1 MTKNLR
7 YILTLVAILM
17 VTTPAWAATAT
28 LSAKS
33 ASVTA
38 DGITFSLGGSYNISN
53 RLVSYSYTDSGDEF
67 TLSWTVPTGYTIS
80 VSKIS
85 INAKNSKLWGTTG
98 KGQYKTSKN
107 GTYTQFCN
115 ANSWNTYTLNS
126 SSYFPLGNGGSIT
139 LKAVDRELQWQDI
152 VFEYTKTANKYNI
165 AFDANGGTGT
175 TQGISNI
182 SYDTDVKLTPNGFTR
197 NKFTIT
203 YDANG
208 GTCATAQEIRNYTFA
223 GWAETSTGN
232 VKYSDQQVVRNLS
245 ATNGATV
252 TLYAKWNEPNA
263 TITLPIATK
272 EGAVLE
278 GWYLGE
284 TKIGE
289 AGDTYT
295 PTSSVTLTAKWIEK
309 YTPEITGSNATML
322 VGNTLP
328 NAFTFKNTFN
338 PTAVITTKSISDI
351 RNGNEVITYD
361 AIENEIIAHNAGI
374 AEIYFYQAAT
384 TTIEE
389 GYSATYTITVN
400 KRTTDFEINFANEYF
415 VDDEINKNTF
425 FTNSTNGEVAIQVSD
440 KTADNRALFTYN
452 NSILKAN
459 GATLNANS
467 ETTTITVTQPETYK
481 WTGKSLTKDVIV
493 KKYPTDFTWL
503 LKDRYYVDDVIT
515 SIFSKTNNS
524 LPTTITSSDPNI
536 VKVEGNQL
544 VALNAGK
551 ATITISQA
559 TDRKWVAFTQ
569 TKEITVLKH
578 DIVATIN
585 PNTAYWNELVNN
597 PFSASSTHAVTN
609 QTTSITDFSV
619 TQQDNEHIATL
630 NNANY
635 NIQTYY
641 TNGQVN
647 FLITRDEDYKY
658 NALSQTLTLTVKTNT
673 ESCDIFSDPTER
685 NFSTGI
691 TDFTGKAGN
700 AYEIPENV
708 RVYADSVYITAK
720 RTGENYFY
728 LQYSTNGGNQWT
740 DFPEGELKLSTNY
753 QTFGVKIPD
762 NIIVTHIR
770 PFAKTGATLSKYY
783 KDFRVTR
790 KKDLTPS
797 ESPVV
802 LPVTSIGTPEQK
814 TFTLNW
820 STCADEI
827 LLTNSNPRFTL
838 DKYTIS
844 PTNNQG
850 STTITV
856 TCDATVV
863 GTLRDTIVIYDQTQR
878 IFVPVECV
886 VNDKF
891 IANIK
896 GTTSYSKMVND
907 TLVADFRFDTCQ
919 TSLPSADINAPLYY
933 TIDHDLTGN
942 DVQKPG
948 FENQVITY
956 DPESN
961 TIIAH
966 NAGTAVLTFIQQ
978 PTNSHYTDTLRCTIT
993 VSKYDV
999 ERIWN
1004 DPVYFNDTIYNYFT
1018 TSNTASDIVIESQ
1031 TDTDVAKLTNEFNPT
1046 SNNSLDLITFNKEAS
1061 TTVTVSQAETY
1072 YWNGYSKPHTIT
1084 PIDPNN
1090 HVTFT
1095 INSQERRDVFDI
1107 NWETPIYDWSDG
1119 IQLGDWSDGF
1129 NYDDKYV
1136 ELHFTGIPNKL
1147 GFSTSIK
1154 NATDVFDVSGVY
1166 WYVKESTNGTNWSDE
1181 IWNQEDTKNI
1191 TITGDSIQ
1199 LDPDTRYL
1207 RLCYSGNFGGVF
1219 HNITVTE
1226 LNQFEARPDVLD
1238 FGLQYVDNPPAI
1250 KTFDFHYANAGYK
1263 VYLESTDPHFTL
1275 STTYIDTIGG
1285 EKYGIVK
1292 DIQVTYTPS
1301 EVHNAH
1307 DTEAKILIW
1316 DEIGNRDTVFLTA
1329 STVKSTPT
1337 LYWTQAWSATEPIVL
1352 LDQTVTNAAA
1362 STNGY
1367 STVKYR
1373 SSNENKIRII
1383 NGGTAF
1389 EGIDTGRVVITAY
1402 QEPDRAYNAPEE
1414 IFKTFIVTDKI
1425 AQYIVWEDNLTNLRI
1440 GDAPVTLTAQVWVM
1454 TDAATNT
1461 WEYSPEQTAKLQYHS
1476 PNDAVVSVASNSNIL
1491 NINGV
1496 GELMLEAFILADS
1509 TYEYAHAQV
1518 PVRVRDHSST
1528 CTDEGLIIPVKQNGN
1543 LLNLADKLEYDPYL
1557 RKEEHVVEIDTTQGV
1572 PGELIF
1578 GYYGR
1583 EAWWQLSGR
1592 IRVYESTD
1600 GGNSY
1605 RQILS
1610 DADAVTPL
1618 NQELQYSPRIPLS
1631 RNATHIK
1638 FQRFESVNMG
1648 YHILQY
1654 ITILPA
1660 KYIEA
1665 EDVYWGNI
1673 YLGNTP
1679 DTTITFDYSS
1689 VRGDMEFS
1697 TSHTNLRVSPST
1709 ISKECGD
1716 WGSEQLTITLVAAI
1730 NVIGDFHEQVYIYDK
1745 VGNISDTIN
1754 VYATIIKNNPTITWE
1769 TTLDTIRSSAEW
1781 ETQKTAFASSG
1792 DQVHY
1797 ELTEGDQMDEYAYLN
1812 DSGKMILLRGG
1823 IITAR
1828 AYTVETNI
1836 SNEVSKYRR
1845 FFILVDPLF
1854 EDTDNDHNWLNDNN
1868 WNIGRTPWLTDSAT
1882 IQADKSVVLSS
1893 HITIHGL
1900 EFQSNS
1906 NIHILDSAGLTVG
1919 AQGITGAATDGSS
1932 LIIDNLK
1939 TGAGFLRIS
1948 PEYTSAMPKVTIRYQ
1963 TRSTLDTGANK
1974 DATWQYIGAPGA
1986 NCQFTVDYITWFYQ
2000 WSEPQNWLQQSGTLT
2015 LSPFAGYAI
2024 TQYGQPT
2031 YELIA
2036 EPINKDQTIV
2046 LTKTPENLGGMD
2058 GDNLFANSFMAP
2070 IDIKNFT
2077 ADDFT
2082 GDVNKTFYIFN
2093 SGSWNQWNGHN
2104 EKDST
2109 LGNNGSTTPG
2119 QYCAIP
2125 ALSAKYLDSDI
2136 TTLPPMQGI
2145 YVIANENGATIKLN
2159 YNKHVF
2165 NAGNYTDASTNM
2177 NEPMR
2182 APQRDAQEQM
2192 QRNDFLRMRLQ
2203 VNSAN
2208 SGADRMYIIQEHTT
2222 TRDYDNGYDAPNQF
2236 AEGIANIYTTEAF
2249 GKMEVT
2255 CANNIDSMYIGFQ
2268 AGNDEQYTL
2277 SYRSLIGE
2285 SLYLKDLSNDSIFLL
2300 TEGGQY
2306 HFTAQ
2311 PLSTNDL
2318 RFQLLLHID
2327 NEEDSTP
2334 DNEGVTTDID
2344 NVTGAHI
2351 WHSNDHV
2358 YISNAPANSTLAL
2371 YTINGQLILSTNI
2384 PHTTHTVDLNY
2395 LPQGVYLLQLGCQM
2409 YKFVRQ

>member
-1 MTKNLR
+1 MKQFLR
-7 YILTLVAILM
+7 YILTLVVILLT
-17 VTTPAWAATAT
+17 TTPAWAADCTYKRSLTGGTYTSRDFNQTICSTTSEAPNVAISITYTIYLKKTT
-28 LSAKS
+28 LGKS
-33 ASVTA
+33 LTYTLYAIDSSGQQHQIASGLKVSNGGTEIVTQTLTLNKDITSYKIDQTSDKFGGNREITISNVTVTYKYAPSLTTDKTSLKIIDTPVGSSSSVSFLVDYQNSTNSVTFA
-38 DGITFSLGGSYNISN
+38 ATESSDTNNSFSISPTSKSITDCSGLIEYTITFSPQSEQTNATATYLISGNGASLTVTVTATSFATVKPEYTCMIANSYMVDDPAIDLNALWTSTSPARKDYKIETWTPSGSNNTNAVQPAITNNTLSLGQAGRLILSLSQTEVAGYYAGSDTRTIIINKYSNNTISN
-53 RLVSYSYTDSGDEF
+53 DLATEYMVDDIIPEADI
-67 TLSWTVPTGYTIS
+67 YTINNDE
-80 VSKIS
+80 VPVQIIS
-85 INAKNSKLWGTTG
+85 GNESILKFEN
-98 KGQYKTSKN
+98 GQ
-107 GTYTQFCN
+107 
-115 ANSWNTYTLNS
+115 
-126 SSYFPLGNGGSIT
+126 
-139 LKAVDRELQWQDI
+139 LKAV
-152 VFEYTKTANKYNI
+152 
-165 AFDANGGTGT
+165 G
-175 TQGISNI
+175 
-182 SYDTDVKLTPNGFTR
+182 
-197 NKFTIT
+197 
-203 YDANG
+203 
-208 GTCATAQEIRNYTFA
+208 A
-223 GWAETSTGN
+223 G
-232 VKYSDQQVVRNLS
+232 
-245 ATNGATV
+245 
-252 TLYAKWNEPNA
+252 
-263 TITLPIATK
+263 
-272 EGAVLE
+272 
-278 GWYLGE
+278 
-284 TKIGE
+284 
-289 AGDTYT
+289 
-295 PTSSVTLTAKWIEK
+295 
-309 YTPEITGSNATML
+309 
-322 VGNTLP
+322 
-328 NAFTFKNTFN
+328 
-338 PTAVITTKSISDI
+338 
-351 RNGNEVITYD
+351 
-361 AIENEIIAHNAGI
+361 
-374 AEIYFYQAAT
+374 
-384 TTIEE
+384 
-389 GYSATYTITVN
+389 
-400 KRTTDFEINFANEYF
+400 
-415 VDDEINKNTF
+415 
-425 FTNSTNGEVAIQVSD
+425 
-440 KTADNRALFTYN
+440 
-452 NSILKAN
+452 
-459 GATLNANS
+459 
-467 ETTTITVTQPETYK
+467 TTTITVKQTENYK
-481 WTGKSLTKDVIV
+481 WVERSATK
-493 KKYPTDFTWL
+493 
-503 LKDRYYVDDVIT
+503 
-515 SIFSKTNNS
+515 
-524 LPTTITSSDPNI
+524 TITVHKYDI
-536 VKVEGNQL
+536 T
-544 VALNAGK
+544 
-551 ATITISQA
+551 ATITP
-559 TDRKWVAFTQ
+559 DNAF
-569 TKEITVLKH
+569 
-578 DIVATIN
+578 
-585 PNTAYWNELVNN
+585 WNELVPN
-597 PFSASSTHAVTN
+597 PFTATTTHKFSGATH
-609 QTTSITDFSV
+609 SITDFSA
-619 TQQDNEHIATL
+619 TQQNNEHIATL

-641 TNGQVN
+641 TNGTVD
-647 FLITRDEDYKY
+647 FLITRPADYKY
-658 NALSQTLTLTVKTNT
+658 NALSQTLTLTVNTST
-673 ESCDIFSDPTER
+673 ESCDIFTDPTER
-685 NFSTGI
+685 NFSTGVL
-691 TDFTGKAGN
+691 DFTGHAGHV
-700 AYEIPENV
+700 YEIPENV
-708 RVYADSVYITAK
+708 RVHADSVYITAK
-720 RTGENYFY
+720 RNGYNYFY
-728 LQYSTNGGNQWT
+728 LQYSTDGGSQWN
-740 DFPEGELKLSTNY
+740 DFPEGELNLTSNY
-753 QTFGVKIPD
+753 QTFGLKVPED
-762 NIIVTHIR
+762 IIVTHIR
-770 PFAKTGATLSKYY
+770 PYAKTGATERKDY

-790 KKDLTPS
+790 AKSLTPS
-797 ESPVV
+797 ESPVK
-802 LPVTSIGTPEQK
+802 LNVTSIGTPESK

-820 STCADEI
+820 STCAEEI
-827 LLTNSNPRFTL
+827 KLMNSNPRFTL

-856 TCDATVV
+856 TCDAAVV

-891 IANIK
+891 LANIK
-896 GTTSYSKMVND
+896 GTTSYSKMVDD
-907 TLVADFRFDTCQ
+907 TWVADFRFDTCQ
-919 TSLPSADINAPLYY
+919 TTLPSADINAPLYY

-948 FENQVITY
+948 FENQVISY
-956 DPESN
+956 NPEN
-961 TIIAH
+961 FTITAH
-966 NAGTAVLTFIQQ
+966 NAGTAVLTFIQK

-1018 TSNTASDIVIESQ
+1018 TSNTASAIVIESQ

-1072 YWNGYSKPHTIT
+1072 YWNGYSEPHTIT
-1084 PIDPNN
+1084 PIDQNN

-1095 INSQERRDVFDI
+1095 LTQENYISAFKHSFVDPAANDQSKGPDWQNGGIYFGGEGAFEGAEGW
-1107 NWETPIYDWSDG
+1107 NWDEKYYI
-1119 IQLGDWSDGF
+1119 IQ
-1129 NYDDKYV
+1129 
-1136 ELHFTGIPNKL
+1136 FTGIP
-1147 GFSTSIK
+1147 
-1154 NATDVFDVSGVY
+1154 
-1166 WYVKESTNGTNWSDE
+1166 
-1181 IWNQEDTKNI
+1181 
-1191 TITGDSIQ
+1191 DSIYFDASRSGAATGTIK
-1199 LDPDTRYL
+1199 LSVSEGKTPDNLTEVWSNSNNSENNNIIRKLNPDSRYL
-1207 RLCYSGNFGGVF
+1207 KFSYTGNLWGLFK
-1219 HNITVTE
+1219 NITVTE

-1352 LDQTVTNAAA
+1352 LEQTVTNAAA

-1373 SSNENKIRII
+1373 SSNENKIRIT
-1383 NGGTAF
+1383 NNGTAF

-1414 IFKTFIVTDKI
+1414 ISKTFIVTDKI

-1461 WEYSPEQTAKLQYHS
+1461 WQYSPEQTAKLQYSS
-1476 PNDAVVSVASNSNIL
+1476 PDDAIVSVASNSNIL

-1528 CTDEGLIIPVKQNGN
+1528 CTDEDLIIPVKQNGN

-1557 RKEEHVVEIDTTQGV
+1557 RREEHVVEIDTTQGV

-1648 YHILQY
+1648 YHLIQY
-1654 ITILPA
+1654 ITVLPA
-1660 KYIEA
+1660 KYIDA

-1697 TSHTNLRVSPST
+1697 TSHTNLHVSPST

-1716 WGSEQLTITLVAAI
+1716 WGSEQLTITLVADI
-1730 NVIGDFHEQVYIYDK
+1730 NVIGNFREKVYIYDK

-1797 ELTEGDQMDEYAYLN
+1797 ELTAGNQMDEYAYLN
-1812 DSGKMILLRGG
+1812 DNGKMILLRGG
-1823 IITAR
+1823 MITAR

-1836 SNEVSKYRR
+1836 SNEVSEYRQ

-1854 EDTDNDHNWLNDNN
+1854 ENTDNDQDWLNDNN

-1882 IQADKSVVLSS
+1882 IQTGKTVILST
-1893 HITIHGL
+1893 HVTTQGL
-1900 EFQSNS
+1900 EFQANS
-1906 NIHILDSAGLTVG
+1906 SIQITSTGGLTVG

-1948 PEYTSAMPKVTIRYQ
+1948 PEYTGAMPKVTMRYQ

-1974 DATWQYIGAPGA
+1974 DATWQYMGAPGA
-1986 NCQFTVDYITWFYQ
+1986 NCQFTVDYITWLYQ
-2000 WSEPQNWLQQSGTLT
+2000 WSEPYNWQQKSGTLT
-2015 LSPFAGYAI
+2015 FEPFAGYAI

-2031 YELIA
+2031 YELTA
-2036 EPINKDQTIV
+2036 EAITADRTITLTQT
-2046 LTKTPENLGGMD
+2046 PNGMD
-2058 GDNLFANSFMAP
+2058 GNNLFANSYMAP
-2070 IDIKNFT
+2070 IDVKNFT
-2077 ADDFT
+2077 TEDFT
-2082 GDVNKTFYIFN
+2082 GKVEKTFYIFN
-2093 SGSWNQWNGHN
+2093 SGSWNQWNQY
-2104 EKDST
+2104 DS
-2109 LGNNGSTTPG
+2109 LGNTIGGNGSTTPG

-2125 ALSAKYLDSDI
+2125 ALSAPYLDREYDI
-2136 TTLPPMQGI
+2136 TTIPPMQGV
-2145 YVIANENGATIKLN
+2145 YVIAYENDAKIHLN
-2159 YNKHVF
+2159 YNKHVWQ
-2165 NAGNYTDASTNM
+2165 AGNDTDASTSTNM
-2177 NEPMR
+2177 NEAMR
-2182 APQRDAQEQM
+2182 APQRKAQEQM
-2192 QRNDFLRMRLQ
+2192 LHNDFRRLRLQ

-2208 SGADRMYIIQEHTT
+2208 SGADRLYIIQENTT
-2222 TRDYDNGYDAPNQF
+2222 TSDYDNGYDAPNQF
-2236 AEGIANIYTTEAF
+2236 ADGIANIYTTEHF
-2249 GKMEVT
+2249 GKMEVS
-2255 CANNIDSMYIGFQ
+2255 CSNHIDSMYIGFQ
-2268 AGNDEQYTL
+2268 AGNDSAYTL
-2277 SYRSLIGE
+2277 SYHAIIGE
-2285 SLYLKDLSNDSIFLL
+2285 EIYLKDLSNDSTFLL
-2300 TEGGQY
+2300 IEGEQY
-2306 HFTAQ
+2306 QFVAS
-2311 PLSTNDL
+2311 PFSTNDL
-2318 RFQLLLHID
+2318 RFQVLLHID
-2327 NEEDSTP
+2327 NEEDTSP
-2334 DNEGVTTDID
+2334 DNGGVTTDID
-2344 NVTGAHI
+2344 NVAGAHI
-2351 WHSNDHV
+2351 WHNNNHI
-2358 YISNAPANSTLAL
+2358 YISNATANSTLAL
-2371 YTINGQLILSTNI
+2371 YTINGQLILSSRI
-2384 PHTTHTVDLNY
+2384 QQATHSVDLNY

>member
-1 MTKNLR
+1 MKQFLR
-7 YILTLVAILM
+7 YILTLVVILLT
-17 VTTPAWAATAT
+17 TTPAWAECYVLNDQNGGTFECSLLGRERSYEPVALSGPGYQLTFEASKNNRTAVGDIEIQQYVNGKWNTIATCMPSGKDSYNSFGPYTLDPTAT
-28 LSAKS
+28 KVRFYNGYGSYKRSFRNIKVTREITISSNPVTSTDNPLHFPLTAVGETSAPKT
-33 ASVTA
+33 VTIA
-38 DGITFSLGGSYNISN
+38 YSNIGTVSNITSTNSTDFSITPTSTTFQDCTGAATFNITFHPN
-53 RLVSYSYTDSGDEF
+53 
-67 TLSWTVPTGYTIS
+67 
-80 VSKIS
+80 
-85 INAKNSKLWGTTG
+85 GTTG
-98 KGQYKTSKN
+98 GARYGSFTISGRESGSTTNKKSITIYVSGTAKGFPEFTWKGNTQYYVDESLDLSNLWT
-107 GTYTQFCN
+107 
-115 ANSWNTYTLNS
+115 S
-126 SSYFPLGNGGSIT
+126 SSNETTRKYSIKRFTSTDTFGSADPHFTDATNTKILLSKEGELILQMHQDASTTYSPL
-139 LKAVDRELQWQDI
+139 
-152 VFEYTKTANKYNI
+152 TKE
-165 AFDANGGTGT
+165 
-175 TQGISNI
+175 
-182 SYDTDVKLTPNGFTR
+182 V
-197 NKFTIT
+197 TIT
-203 YDANG
+203 
-208 GTCATAQEIRNYTFA
+208 I
-223 GWAETSTGN
+223 
-232 VKYSDQQVVRNLS
+232 VKR
-245 ATNGATV
+245 
-252 TLYAKWNEPNA
+252 P
-263 TITLPIATK
+263 
-272 EGAVLE
+272 
-278 GWYLGE
+278 
-284 TKIGE
+284 
-289 AGDTYT
+289 
-295 PTSSVTLTAKWIEK
+295 
-309 YTPEITGSNATML
+309 
-322 VGNTLP
+322 
-328 NAFTFKNTFN
+328 
-338 PTAVITTKSISDI
+338 
-351 RNGNEVITYD
+351 
-361 AIENEIIAHNAGI
+361 
-374 AEIYFYQAAT
+374 
-384 TTIEE
+384 
-389 GYSATYTITVN
+389 
-400 KRTTDFEINFANEYF
+400 TDFALNFANEYF

-452 NSILKAN
+452 GSILKAN

-481 WTGKSLTKDVIV
+481 WTGKTLIKEVIV

-503 LKDRYYVDDVIT
+503 LNDTYYVDDVIT
-515 SIFSKTNNS
+515 EIFTKTNNS
-524 LPTTITSSDPNI
+524 LSATITSSDPNI

-544 VALNAGK
+544 KALNAGK
-551 ATITISQA
+551 VTITVSQA
-559 TDRKWVAFTQ
+559 VDRKWIAFTK
-569 TKEITVLKH
+569 TKEITILKH
-578 DIVATIN
+578 NIVATITPDN
-585 PNTAYWNELVNN
+585 AFWNELVPN
-597 PFSASSTHAVTN
+597 PFAATSTHPVSGQVTKIDN
-609 QTTSITDFSV
+609 FNV
-619 TQQDNEHIATL
+619 AQQGNEHIAL
-630 NNANY
+630 MDANTR

-641 TNGQVN
+641 TNGDVN
-647 FLITRDEDYKY
+647 FLITRPEDRKY
-658 NALSQTLTLTVKTNT
+658 NALSKTLTLTVNTST
-673 ESCDIFSDPTER
+673 ESCDIFTDPTER

-691 TDFTGKAGN
+691 TDFTGHAGH

-708 RVYADSVYITAK
+708 RAHADSVYITAK
-720 RTGENYFY
+720 RNGYNYFY
-728 LQYSTNGGNQWT
+728 LQYSTNGGSQWT
-740 DFPEGELKLSTNY
+740 DFPEGVLNLSNNY
-753 QTFGVKIPD
+753 QTFGLKIPEGK
-762 NIIVTHIR
+762 IVTHIR
-770 PFAKTGATLSKYY
+770 PFAKTGATERKDY

-790 KKDLTPS
+790 KKSLTPS
-797 ESPVV
+797 ESPVI
-802 LPVTSIGTPEQK
+802 LNVTSIGTPESK

-820 STCADEI
+820 STCAEEI
-827 LLTNSNPRFTL
+827 KLMNSNPHFTL

-856 TCDATVV
+856 TCDAAVV

-896 GTTSYSKMVND
+896 GTTSYSKMVDD
-907 TLVADFRFDTCQ
+907 TWVADFRFDTCQ
-919 TSLPSADINAPLYY
+919 TTLPSAESNAPFYY
-933 TIDHDLTGN
+933 TISNDLTGN
-942 DVQKPG
+942 EVQNLEYKD
-948 FENQVITY
+948 QVISHN
-956 DPESN
+956 PEN
-961 TIIAH
+961 FTITAH
-966 NAGTAVLTFIQQ
+966 NAGTAVLTFIQK
-978 PTNSHYTDTLRCTIT
+978 PTNSHYTDTFRCVIT
-993 VSKYDV
+993 VSKHDV
-999 ERIWN
+999 ELQWK
-1004 DPVYFNDTIYNYFT
+1004 DPVYFNDTVYNYFT
-1018 TSNTASDIVIESQ
+1018 TTNTTSHIFIKSQ

-1046 SNNSLDLITFNKEAS
+1046 SNNSLDLITFNKEKAS
-1061 TTVTVSQAETY
+1061 TTVTISQEETY
-1072 YWNGYSKPHTIT
+1072 YWNDTIATHTIT
-1084 PIDPNN
+1084 PIDQNN

-1095 INSQERRDVFDI
+1095 LTQENYISAFKHSFVDPAANDQSKGPDWQSGGIYFGGEGAFEGAEGW
-1107 NWETPIYDWSDG
+1107 NWDEKYYI
-1119 IQLGDWSDGF
+1119 IQ
-1129 NYDDKYV
+1129 
-1136 ELHFTGIPNKL
+1136 FTGIP
-1147 GFSTSIK
+1147 
-1154 NATDVFDVSGVY
+1154 
-1166 WYVKESTNGTNWSDE
+1166 
-1181 IWNQEDTKNI
+1181 
-1191 TITGDSIQ
+1191 DSIYFDASRSGAATGTIK
-1199 LDPDTRYL
+1199 LSVSEGNTPDNLTEVWSNSNNSENNNIKRKLNPDSRYL
-1207 RLCYSGNFGGVF
+1207 KFSYTGNLWGLFK
-1219 HNITVTE
+1219 NITVTE

-1263 VYLESTDPHFTL
+1263 VNLESTDPHFTL

-1367 STVKYR
+1367 STVKYY
-1373 SSNENKIRII
+1373 SSDENKIRIT
-1383 NGGTAF
+1383 NNGTAF

-1402 QEPDRAYNAPEE
+1402 QEPDRAYNAPAE
-1414 IFKTFIVTDKI
+1414 ISKTFIVTDKI

-1461 WEYSPEQTAKLQYHS
+1461 WEYSPEQTAKLQYSS
-1476 PNDAVVSVASNSNIL
+1476 PDNAIVSVASNSNIL

-1528 CTDEGLIIPVKQNGN
+1528 SCTDEDLIIPVKQNGN

-1648 YHILQY
+1648 YHLIQY

-1660 KYIEA
+1660 KYIDA

-1697 TSHTNLRVSPST
+1697 TSHTNLTVAPTT
-1709 ISKECGD
+1709 IRKECGD
-1716 WGSEQLTITLVAAI
+1716 WGSEQLTITLVADI
-1730 NVIGDFHEQVYIYDK
+1730 NVIGGFEEQVYIYDT

-1754 VYATIIKNNPTITWE
+1754 VYATIIKNNPTITWK
-1769 TTLDTIRSSAEW
+1769 TTLDTIHSSAEW
-1781 ETQKTAFASSG
+1781 ETQKTAISSSG
-1792 DQVHY
+1792 DLVLY
-1797 ELTEGDQMDEYAYLN
+1797 ELTAGNQMDEYAYLN
-1812 DSGKMILLRGG
+1812 DNGKMILLRGG
-1823 IITAR
+1823 WITAR

-1836 SNEVSKYRR
+1836 SNEVSEYRQ

-1854 EDTDNDHNWLNDNN
+1854 ENTDNDQDWLNDNN

-1882 IQADKSVVLSS
+1882 IQAGKTVILST
-1893 HITIHGL
+1893 HVTTQGL
-1900 EFQSNS
+1900 EFQANS
-1906 NIHILDSAGLTVG
+1906 SIQITSTGGLTVG

-1948 PEYTSAMPKVTIRYQ
+1948 PEYTGAMPKVTMRYQ

-1974 DATWQYIGAPGA
+1974 DATWQYMGAPGA
-1986 NCQFTVDYITWFYQ
+1986 NCQFTVDYITWLYQ
-2000 WSEPQNWLQQSGTLT
+2000 WSEPYNWQQKSGTLT
-2015 LSPFAGYAI
+2015 LEPFAGYAI

-2031 YELIA
+2031 YELTA
-2036 EPINKDQTIV
+2036 EAITADRTIT
-2046 LTKTPENLGGMD
+2046 LTRTPNGMD
-2058 GDNLFANSFMAP
+2058 GNNLFANSYMAP
-2070 IDIKNFT
+2070 IDVKNFT
-2077 ADDFT
+2077 EKDFS
-2082 GDVNKTFYIFN
+2082 GDLDKTFYIFN
-2093 SGSWNQWNGHN
+2093 SGSWNQWNGQN

-2109 LGNNGSTTPG
+2109 IGGNGSTTPG

-2125 ALSAKYLDSDI
+2125 ALSAPYLDSEYDI
-2136 TTLPPMQGI
+2136 TTIPPMQGV
-2145 YVIANENGATIKLN
+2145 YVIAYENDAKIHLN
-2159 YNKHVF
+2159 YNKHVWQ
-2165 NAGNYTDASTNM
+2165 AGNDTDASTSTNM
-2177 NEPMR
+2177 NEAMR
-2182 APQRDAQEQM
+2182 APQRKAQEQM
-2192 QRNDFLRMRLQ
+2192 LHNEFRRLRLQ

-2208 SGADRMYIIQEHTT
+2208 SGADRLYIIQENTT
-2222 TRDYDNGYDAPNQF
+2222 TSDYDNGYDAPNQF
-2236 AEGIANIYTTEAF
+2236 ADGIANIYTTEHF
-2249 GKMEVT
+2249 GKMEVS
-2255 CANNIDSMYIGFQ
+2255 CSNNIDSMYIGFQ
-2268 AGNDEQYTL
+2268 AGNDSAYTL
-2277 SYRSLIGE
+2277 SYHAIIGE
-2285 SLYLKDLSNDSIFLL
+2285 EIYLKDLSNDSTFLL
-2300 TEGGQY
+2300 IEGEQY
-2306 HFTAQ
+2306 QFVAS

-2318 RFQLLLHID
+2318 RFQVLLHID
-2327 NEEDSTP
+2327 NEEDTTP